1 MFSKFLTN
9 ISLFFLK
16 DIVMQFKGTFKN
28 FDRVLEYTGI
38 NEDSISY
45 ISNISFISIFFLIV
59 IEFAFIYLMIRL
71 GILFNLFS
79 FFITIFISFTFAFM
93 IFLLLFKYP
102 FFILNKIKKEIG
114 SEFQRS
120 IKHLSVLRDENL
132 TIKDVLNVFENL
144 ENNELLSREAKKII
158 ALNKRNHN
166 LKDTFK
172 SIISETYSEVEKN
185 FFRKLIEVIDKK
197 EDLNQVILDFLT
209 SLEQSKRELSEQKKS
224 RINILFLM
232 SIFLFFFFIVILI
245 IFFITF
251 TDYFLL
257 KESLLIFSIIF
268 AVIEFILIGILYK

>member
-1 MFSKFLTN
+1 MFSKFLTS

-102 FFILNKIKKEIG
+102 FFILNNIKKEIG

-144 ENNELLSREAKKII
+144 ENNDILSREAKKII

-166 LKDTFK
+166 LKNTFK

-185 FFRKLIEVIDKK
+185 FFRKLIEVIDQK

-209 SLEQSKRELSEQKKS
+209 NLEQSKRELSEQKKS

-257 KESLLIFSIIF
+257 KESLLIFSII
-268 AVIEFILIGILYK
+268 GILYK

>member
-102 FFILNKIKKEIG
+102 FFILNKIKKKIG

>member
-1 MFSKFLTN
+1 MFSKFLTS

-16 DIVMQFKGTFKN
+16 DIVMQFKSAFKN

-144 ENNELLSREAKKII
+144 ENNELLSKEAKKII

>member
-16 DIVMQFKGTFKN
+16 DIVMQFKSTFKN

>member
-1 MFSKFLTN
+1 MFSKFLTS

-102 FFILNKIKKEIG
+102 FFILNNIKKEIG

-144 ENNELLSREAKKII
+144 ENNDILSREAKKII

-185 FFRKLIEVIDKK
+185 FFRKLIEVIDQK

-209 SLEQSKRELSEQKKS
+209 NLEQSKRELSEQKKS

-268 AVIEFILIGILYK
+268 AVIEFVLIGILYK